1 MDQDTLNKKRAGAKY
16 SRNKF
21 NKSQPLCEKH
31 NLPCHLTK
39 LCRECVRERL
49 PEIDTH
55 RRLYID
61 PVIMDQLEVKEI
73 KRKPKMKKYFST

>member
-1 MDQDTLNKKRAGAKY
+1 MDRMTENKKRAGKKY
-16 SRNKF
+16 R
-21 NKSQPLCEKH
+21 QGRLTVCTKH